1 MEASHLVEHPCR
13 CNQYEI
19 VSEGLQTLS
28 GVCEDNSDKV
38 DVMVH
43 GRLRLTSEDMQ

>member
-28 GVCEDNSDKV
+28 GVCEDNSVKV

-43 GRLRLTSEDMQ
+43 GRSRLTSEGMQ

>member
-1 MEASHLVEHPCR
+1 MEARHLVEHPCR

-19 VSEGLQTLS
+19 VSERLQTLS
-28 GVCEDNSDKV
+28 GVCEDNSVKV

-43 GRLRLTSEDMQ
+43 GRSRLISEGMQ